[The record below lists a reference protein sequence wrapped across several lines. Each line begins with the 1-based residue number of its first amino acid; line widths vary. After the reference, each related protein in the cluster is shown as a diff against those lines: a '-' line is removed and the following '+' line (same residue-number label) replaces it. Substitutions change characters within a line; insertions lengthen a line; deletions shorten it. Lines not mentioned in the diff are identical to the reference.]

1 MSETKKVLL
10 TKKHEV
16 TGLGSFHK
24 VIPAGIYEVVSYANV
39 YKIVSDGIYK
49 GDNLP
54 KELCQIAKEYS
65 IEYVTKLEIKAARG
79 DQELERLRKELEE
92 KEELAEKR
100 LLEAKDWEDEY
111 HALKRRYEESDK
123 SALEKHELLMYTSS
137 KFQAVSKELEEARKE
152 AKRLRDGIEPL
163 DDRKHPMMPRSQMA
177 RIVKEL
183 LGQEGEGNQ

>member
-10 TKKHEV
+10 TKKYEI

-24 VIPAGIYEVVSYANV
+24 VIPVGIYEVVSYANV

-54 KELCQIAKEYS
+54 KDLCQIAKEYS

-92 KEELAEKR
+92 VRQSITE
-100 LLEAKDWEDEY
+100 EAKQADSW
-111 HALKRRYEESDK
+111 
-123 SALEKHELLMYTSS
+123 HELYLESERAKNVMSIYLNELMHNTSNMVIAS
-137 KFQAVSKELEEARKE
+137 QIYNVLREAVEREEI
-152 AKRLRDGIEPL
+152 DP
-163 DDRKHPMMPRSQMA
+163 
-177 RIVKEL
+177 V
-183 LGQEGEGNQ
+183 GQEGEGNQDG